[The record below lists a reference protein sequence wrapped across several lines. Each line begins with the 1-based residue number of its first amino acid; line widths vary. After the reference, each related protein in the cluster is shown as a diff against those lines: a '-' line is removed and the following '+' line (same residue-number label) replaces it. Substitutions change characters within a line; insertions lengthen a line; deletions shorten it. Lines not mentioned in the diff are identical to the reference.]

1 MAPPILQTDP
11 VLCHCFKVSESTVD
25 HCLDS
30 GATNVR
36 EVREACGAGG
46 GCMGCRRRIQCY
58 IEQRGQALQIAN
70 EGTLS

>member
-1 MAPPILQTDP
+1 MAPPILQADP
-11 VLCHCFKVSESTVD
+11 VLCHCFKVAESTVD
-25 HCLDS
+25 QCITS

-58 IEQRGQALQIAN
+58 IEQRCQSQQTEPSA
-70 EGTLS
+70 